1 MRLVVRGRDDRRM
14 AQRQVQ
20 KDFCGLLGAQL
31 SVDKPVRSNPISID
45 LKS

>member
-1 MRLVVRGRDDRRM
+1 MRLVVRGRRM

-20 KDFCGLLGAQL
+20 KDFCGLLGSQL
-31 SVDKPVRSNPISID
+31 SVDKSVRSNPISID